1 MSSTLLDVSPS
12 SDSAAAVEF
21 DECAE
26 RHHVKESGAADEDV
40 HCSLH
45 SGLRIEMCQHPHTM
59 HQVVKLIVYLKRM
72 RKSQKLISTE
82 FSDHELCDMFMGAVM
97 EECAVMEVQ
106 EPTHAAAQNFSKTGK
121 VTQCKICDEYNKS
134 LVLNKSVPELQA
146 IVLPGG
152 NESKS
157 VKLNLST
164 YVTPTATRP
173 QAQPIALGIVDSNF
187 YLACKATSD
196 KTPVLTVEVISD
208 QQQLETI
215 NAEGDMARFL
225 FFKSVNGQSM
235 NTFESA
241 KFPGYFISTSF
252 KDQKPVEVCKQ
263 QVTERINTFRVNKV

>member
-1 MSSTLLDVSPS
+1 MKPILGRFPANFPVLY
-12 SDSAAAVEF
+12 F
-21 DECAE
+21 Q
-26 RHHVKESGAADEDV
+26 SGAADEDV

-82 FSDHELCDMFMGAVM
+82 FSDHELL
-97 EECAVMEVQ
+97 MEVQ

-152 NESKS
+152 NESKM
-157 VKLNLST
+157 KLNLST

>member
-1 MSSTLLDVSPS
+1 MKPILGRFPANFPVLY
-12 SDSAAAVEF
+12 F
-21 DECAE
+21 Q
-26 RHHVKESGAADEDV
+26 SGAADEDV

-82 FSDHELCDMFMGAVM
+82 FSDHELCDIYI
-97 EECAVMEVQ
+97 
-106 EPTHAAAQNFSKTGK
+106 TIKTGK